1 MGAILLFTHPGS
13 VLVCNMVRVRDC
25 SPMQGFVWSSAG
37 VCVVKCRALWSSA
50 WVCVHHILS
59 YLRASGQVGGLCSQ
73 VQGLVWSSAWVCVHR
88 ILSYFWASGQV
99 GGFVLFFQLS

>member
-13 VLVCNMVRVRDC
+13 ILVCNVVRVRDC
-25 SPMQGFVWSSAG
+25 SPMQG
-37 VCVVKCRALWSSA
+37 ALWSSA

-73 VQGLVWSSAWVCVHR
+73 VQGFVWSSAWVCVHR
-88 ILSYFWASGQV
+88 IFSYFWASGQV
-99 GGFVLFFQLS
+99 RHFVLFFQLS